1 MVSTESTGQRVVMSH
16 SVQSV
21 GMKRV
26 VSYCVT
32 GHNAMLPSG
41 PSGID

>member
-1 MVSTESTGQRVVMSH
+1 MEASGTRHSVQ

-21 GMKRV
+21 GMKLV

-32 GHNAMLPSG
+32 GRNAMLPSG